1 MNRIVIVVAVIALLA
16 VLGFTLTRQT
26 EETKIVKVDLPA
38 LKAMEYFSDTANMNK
53 WMVPFTINPAPF
65 ANDKMVNGADTLSVL
80 KLALLKLDFKRSNPK
95 ESFNFSVSVVP
106 DKDSAYQSYFVL
118 TFNSTKWR
126 SMFGSNQFAKDA
138 EASLDSLKSYLNDP
152 DKLYGYKIKRE
163 LVEDTSFLFA
173 SKKIHRRNFAAES
186 KALYDMLIEEAEKR
200 NAGYNGVRIFH
211 FTDGGDSTRTI
222 YASIGITK
230 RLELKDGEKV
240 SYKLMPYQ
248 KNLLVL
254 DFEGPY
260 SDIPKAYAALE
271 KYRIDFRHVTMAIPF
286 HKYLDSGYGFPESQK
301 VKMKVCYPVF

>member
-1 MNRIVIVVAVIALLA
+1 MNRIVIVLAAIAVLALL
-16 VLGFTLTRQT
+16 GFIFSRQT

-53 WMVPFTINPAPF
+53 WMVPFTVNSASF
-65 ANDKMVNGADTLSVL
+65 TNDKMVNGSDTLTVL
-80 KLALLKLDFKRSNPK
+80 KHALLKVHFKRSNPK
-95 ESFNFSVSVVP
+95 ENLDFSISVVP
-106 DKDSAYQSYFVL
+106 DKDSVHQSYFVL
-118 TFNSTKWR
+118 DYNSTKWR
-126 SMFGSNQFAKDA
+126 SILGNNQFAKEA
-138 EASLDSLKSYLNDP
+138 EASLDSLKSYLNNP
-152 DKLYGYKIKRE
+152 DKLYGYKIRRE

-186 KALYDMLIEEAEKR
+186 KALFDMLIEEAEKR
-200 NAGYNGVRIFH
+200 NAGFNGVRILH
-211 FTDGGDSTRTI
+211 FTDGSDSTKTI

-240 SYKLMPYQ
+240 SYKLMPFQ

-260 SDIPKAYAALE
+260 SDISKAYTALE

-286 HKYLDSGYGFPESQK
+286 HKYLDSGYGFSETRK